1 MYINIRLHYSVL
13 ERISGN
19 AFQALWIEIC
29 FAGEKMRYV
38 VLPTDSII
46 PLILFLNTSKKLLSG
61 TLVEIM
67 CT

>member
-13 ERISGN
+13 EKISGN

-29 FAGEKMRYV
+29 FAGEKNAICGITYRQHNS
-38 VLPTDSII
+38 PDS
-46 PLILFLNTSKKLLSG
+46 FLNTSKKLLSG
-61 TLVEIM
+61 TVVEIM